1 MKILTFSHSQ
11 DEGDSGSSLSEK
23 VHLLLAF
30 VGSLLSN
37 DNISFVKKH
46 VLEWYLS
53 LALLGSIGSQAFNTF
68 VVVIRRR
75 RQFSVL

>member
-23 VHLLLAF
+23 VHPLLA
-30 VGSLLSN
+30 SLLIN
-37 DNISFVKKH
+37 DNIPFVKKH

-68 VVVIRRR
+68 VVVI
-75 RQFSVL
+75 